1 MRPATPLVAVVAE
14 TNELVSLN
22 TSMKIKTGMKWLRAA
37 GFTLVEIMVVVA
49 IIGLLMSVAT
59 VGITHAI
66 KTAKAQTCA
75 MNIEA
80 IESGKQL
87 WMLEN
92 HKGDN
97 DVASEDELKVHLKNG
112 AFPTCPSG
120 GSYTINSINTRASC
134 SVHGAAATPGTAT
147 PANQ

>member
-1 MRPATPLVAVVAE
+1 
-14 TNELVSLN
+14 
-22 TSMKIKTGMKWLRAA
+22 MKIMNMTNKLRQS

-59 VGITHAI
+59 VGINHAI
-66 KTAKAQTCA
+66 KTAKAQTCN

-80 IESGKQL
+80 IEGAKEM
-87 WMLEN
+87 WMLESK
-92 HKGDN
+92 KGDN
-97 DVASEDELKVHLKNG
+97 DTASEDDLKVHLKNN

-120 GSYTINSINTRASC
+120 GTYTINNNTTRATC
-134 SVHGAAATPGTAT
+134 SVHAAVATPGV

>member
-1 MRPATPLVAVVAE
+1 MNI
-14 TNELVSLN
+14 TN
-22 TSMKIKTGMKWLRAA
+22 TTKRIIRG

-59 VGITHAI
+59 VGINHAI
-66 KTAKAQTCA
+66 KTAKAQTCQ

-92 HKGDN
+92 KKGDN
-97 DVASEDELKVHLKNG
+97 DTASEDDLKVHLKNN

-120 GSYTINSINTRASC
+120 GTYTINNNSTRATC
-134 SVHGAAATPGTAT
+134 SIHSSTATPGAT
-147 PANQ
+147 VPGAQ

>member
-1 MRPATPLVAVVAE
+1 M
-14 TNELVSLN
+14 NISN
-22 TSMKIKTGMKWLRAA
+22 KLRRG

-59 VGITHAI
+59 VGINHAI
-66 KTAKAQTCA
+66 KTAKAQTCN

-80 IESGKQL
+80 IEGAKQM
-87 WMLEN
+87 WMLEAK
-92 HKGDN
+92 KGDN
-97 DVASEDELKVHLKNG
+97 DTATEDDLKVHLKNN

-120 GSYTINSINTRASC
+120 GTYTSNNTTTRATC
-134 SVHGAAATPGTAT
+134 SVHAAASTSGV